1 MILVSLDP
9 LALRVIQGSQDLM
22 AKKVKQGYQEEKVNV
37 DKKEMMDHA
46 QEVPLALV
54 LKVLKV
60 SLEYPDKT
68 EYLEY
73 LDQWVS
79 KGNLE

>member
-1 MILVSLDP
+1 
-9 LALRVIQGSQDLM
+9 M